1 MPCLLAMLAVFFPR
15 LAFLTVWLA
24 RPVLVSEAF
33 NNSFLLPLLGIVFL
47 PFTSLVFVLLYHPGV
62 GVVGWAW
69 VWIGLAVLADLSH
82 WFGAYTQRS
91 YAARYGTSTNV

>member
-24 RPVLVSEAF
+24 RPVLVSQAF
-33 NNSFLLPLLGIVFL
+33 NNSFILPLLGIVFV
-47 PFTSLVFVLLYHPGV
+47 PFTSLVFVLLYQPGV
-62 GVVGWAW
+62 GIPGWEWIW
-69 VWIGLAVLADLSH
+69 VALAFLADMSH

-91 YAARYGTSTNV
+91 YATRYGSGMNV

>member
-24 RPVLVSEAF
+24 RPVLVSQAF
-33 NNSFLLPLLGIVFL
+33 GDSFLWPLLGIVFL
-47 PFTSLVFVLLYHPGV
+47 PFTALVYVLLYHPGV

-69 VWIGLAVLADLSH
+69 TWVILALLVDLSH

-91 YAARYGTSTNV
+91 YATRYSSGMNV

>member
-24 RPVLVSEAF
+24 RPVLVTEAF
-33 NNSFLLPLLGIVFL
+33 GSSFLLPLLGIVFV
-47 PFTSLVFVLLYHPGV
+47 PFTALVYVLVYVPGV

-69 VWIGLAVLADLSH
+69 MWVVLAFLLDLSH
-82 WFGAYTQRS
+82 WFGAYTQRA
-91 YAARYGTSTNV
+91 YASRYTTGVNA